1 MYNSYISTSKLNSRV
16 LLFVPGVPVL
26 LANPHLPYNKQP
38 LALSIVD
45 CKQKPTKMIKEIEI
59 KSCIYCLSQT
69 ITSFPFWPVG
79 PGNPLG
85 PGGPLGP
92 GSPFSP
98 RGPGNPGDPYD
109 KQRKNKI
116 ISIFIIVP
124 FLLLLIFLFCLLC
137 TCIYMFSRSATLRS
151 LVIFPVVVLSTLMLV
166 TPYEGAGLPVVRGVL
181 VGLWV
186 RACQHQP
193 ENIRITLIVTLH
205 FHMCLCILKR
215 KDF

>member
-1 MYNSYISTSKLNSRV
+1 
-16 LLFVPGVPVL
+16 
-26 LANPHLPYNKQP
+26 
-38 LALSIVD
+38 
-45 CKQKPTKMIKEIEI
+45 MIKEIEI

-116 ISIFIIVP
+116 IFIFIYRAISSA
-124 FLLLLIFLFCLLC
+124 FKIFILFALYMY
-137 TCIYMFSRSATLRS
+137 INMFSRSATLRI
-151 LVIFPVVVLSTLMLV
+151 LVIFPVVVLSILMLV

-186 RACQHQP
+186 RACQHRP
-193 ENIRITLIVTLH
+193 ENIRITLIVTSH

>member
-1 MYNSYISTSKLNSRV
+1 MKLRKSENRINNYFSLLIFSIIHAVTLVTNYVNLFYVRITTTSKLNSRV

-26 LANPHLPYNKQP
+26 LANPPLPNNKQP

-124 FLLLLIFLFCLLC
+124 FLLLLIFLFCLLW
-137 TCIYMFSRSATLRS
+137 TCIYVF
-151 LVIFPVVVLSTLMLV
+151 
-166 TPYEGAGLPVVRGVL
+166 
-181 VGLWV
+181 
-186 RACQHQP
+186 
-193 ENIRITLIVTLH
+193 
-205 FHMCLCILKR
+205 
-215 KDF
+215 